1 MADAQLTGKNLAT
14 FGSVLD
20 IKLPETKTFSVTGS
34 LKGSKDAL
42 RLENF
47 IGNLSGSGVLIEEKL
62 PATESLSIN

>member
-1 MADAQLTGKNLAT
+1 
-14 FGSVLD
+14 VLD